1 MLIEVDRSNLHRS
14 RLNDVPRAE
23 LEVGQ
28 ARLLID
34 GFALTSN
41 NVTYGAFGDA
51 LGYWNFFPAEDPWG
65 RIPVWGF
72 GELVESRTDA
82 VPLGERVYGYLPM
95 GDELVVT
102 PGRADDRA
110 FYDLAEHRQAMASAY
125 NRYLRTSADSMYD
138 GNREG
143 QQMVLRPLFTTSFMI
158 DDLLTDAPAL
168 VLSSA
173 SSKTAIG
180 TAFLSSSRVVGLTSP
195 SNAEF
200 VESLGCYDAVVAY
213 DDIGSLPRD
222 EAVFVDMAG
231 NRDVVTAVH
240 RHYGDQLSASYI
252 VGGTHWD
259 HEAAVS
265 DEALPGPSPQFFFAP
280 TQIATRAKEW
290 GQAVLERRVANAWQ
304 RFVEWTDGWLEL
316 RQVSGA
322 AAVEATFHELLEG
335 RIDPRVGYVCRVS

>member
-1 MLIEVDRSNLHRS
+1 MIVEVDRGDLHRS
-14 RLNDVPRAE
+14 RLHDAPPAE

-28 ARLLID
+28 ARLSID

-72 GELVESRTDA
+72 GEVVETRTDA
-82 VPLGERVYGYLPM
+82 VSLGDRVYGYLPM
-95 GDELVVT
+95 ADELVVT

-110 FYDLAEHRQAMASAY
+110 FYDLADHRQAMASAY
-125 NRYLRTSADSMYD
+125 NRYLRTSADAMYD

-158 DDLLTDAPAL
+158 DDLLTDAPVL

-180 TAFLSSSRVVGLTSP
+180 TAFLSSSRVIGLTSP
-195 SNAEF
+195 SNAGF
-200 VESLGCYDAVVAY
+200 VEGLGCYDAVVTY
-213 DDIGSLPRD
+213 DDIASLPR
-222 EAVFVDMAG
+222 EAAVFVDMAG

-240 RHYGDQLSASYI
+240 RHYGDELTASYI

-259 HEAAVS
+259 HEAAPS
-265 DEALPGPSPQFFFAP
+265 ASPRPGPEPQFFFAP
-280 TQIATRAKEW
+280 TQIATRSQEW
-290 GQAVLERRVANAWQ
+290 GPAVLERRVADAWQ

-316 RQVSGA
+316 RQVSGPA
-322 AAVEATFHELLEG
+322 EVEATFHELLQG
-335 RIDPRVGYVCRVS
+335 RIDPRLGYVCRVR